1 MNHRHVKG
9 KKLNTDKNTV
19 YYFNFIKFKTKAKL

>member
-9 KKLNTDKNTV
+9 KKLNIDKNTV
-19 YYFNFIKFKTKAKL
+19 YYLMAKFKTKAKL